1 MPNIKMKS
9 KLKLYNMKKIVLLI
23 LITSFFAS
31 CTKKIDGTSEEAM
44 KESIE
49 KVKASLDEKDKQE
62 FEEALQLIMLNGIDF
77 SNVLSENGVDET
89 VGGIRIKLNGMTASD
104 VINEGERIKVEIE
117 LKKKQQA
124 KEEIEELYIE
134 KEKAEQAKLE
144 LKKFEVRRSRFYK
157 RKQGTYYIT
166 EEPIIEL
173 TVFNGTKHAVSRA
186 YFTGILSSP
195 NRSVPWLKDDF
206 NYQIAGGLE
215 PGEEASWRLAPNSFS
230 EWGKVDAPKD
240 AILVVEVKKVDGADD
255 ETLFS
260 VDDFD
265 EYDKERLTELL
276 KAYPEFKK

>member
-1 MPNIKMKS
+1 
-9 KLKLYNMKKIVLLI
+9 MKKTIFLLLI
-23 LITSFFAS
+23 TLLLAS

-49 KVKASLDEKDKQE
+49 KVKSSLDDKDKKE
-62 FEEALQLIMLNGIDF
+62 FEEALQIIMLNGVDF
-77 SNVLSENGVDET
+77 SNLLSENGVKET
-89 VGGIRIKLNGMTASD
+89 VGDIRNKLNGMTASD
-104 VINEGERIKVEIE
+104 VIKEGERIKVEIE

-124 KEEIEELYIE
+124 KDEIIELYAK
-134 KEKAEQAKLE
+134 KEKAEQAKHE
-144 LKKFEVRRSRFYK
+144 LDKFKVKRSRFYK
-157 RKQGTYYIT
+157 RKQGTYFIT

-173 TVFNGTKHAVSRA
+173 TVFNGTEHAVSRA

-215 PGEEASWRLAPNSFS
+215 PGEEVTWRLAPNSFG
-230 EWGKVDAPKD
+230 EWGTVDAPKD
-240 AILVVEVKKVDGADD
+240 AILIVEVKKLDGADG

-265 EYDKERLTELL
+265 EYDKDRLEELL